1 MEKPPW
7 GPKGVSWSPIVSNEV
22 RAMRKPIITSIFL
35 ALICG
40 LTALG
45 QQAPPPKSRG
55 QNTAA
60 VKVYPASGKRIRI
73 VAGTKRT
80 LVDLTSDV
88 AGCLELYDSYTS
100 KRLGNQPLGVKV
112 IDSVR
117 KDDKYYLVML
127 ASAQGGCNVM
137 GLCGAATDQTLIWL
151 KLGAGLKLEGK
162 QSAVIEDCKSN
173 LEIADPEYDSLDEPP
188 IKLVNGK
195 LTIEYGNA
203 FDDNVRMLSRLVYD
217 RSSPEQGFVITD
229 REKKSQQD
237 Q

>member
-1 MEKPPW
+1 
-7 GPKGVSWSPIVSNEV
+7 
-22 RAMRKPIITSIFL
+22 MRKPIITSIFL

-40 LTALG
+40 QMARG

-80 LVDLTSDV
+80 LVDLTKDV
-88 AGCLELYDSYTS
+88 EGCLKLYDSYSS
-100 KRLGNQPLGVKV
+100 KRIGNQPLGVKI

-117 KDDKYYLVML
+117 KDDKYYLALLV
-127 ASAQGGCNVM
+127 SAQGGCNIM
-137 GLCGAATDQTLIWL
+137 GQCGAANDLTLIWL
-151 KLGAGLKLEGK
+151 KLGAGLKLEEK
-162 QSAVIEDCKSN
+162 QSAVIEDCKASIY
-173 LEIADPEYDSLDEPP
+173 IADPEYDRDDEPP

-195 LTIEYGNA
+195 LTVEYGSA
-203 FDDNVRMLSRLVYD
+203 FDNNVRTLSRLVYD
-217 RSSPEQGFVITD
+217 RSSPEQGFVITE